1 MTKRIAIIP
10 ARGGSK
16 RIPKKNIRNFCGKP
30 IISYILR
37 AASDSRL
44 FDEIHVSTDC
54 PAIASIVENEGY
66 PVAFFRPS
74 KLSDDF
80 TPLYPVVRY
89 VLNTYLERGL
99 SFDTAAL
106 LMPCSPLINSS
117 DLLEACSIFETSSSE
132 LPLLCIS
139 EYPVPIQWSFEIDS
153 NSILS
158 SLFPSSLEKRS
169 QDLPASYYD
178 VGQFEFMN
186 TSSILNT
193 SNNSFS
199 NYLGYI
205 LPRTKSVD
213 IDTIDDWRLAEALY
227 TLKCIDS

>member
-10 ARGGSK
+10 ARSGSK

-37 AASDSRL
+37 AISDSCL

-54 PAIASIVENEGY
+54 AEIASIVETEGY
-66 PVAFFRPS
+66 PVAFFRPPI
-74 KLSDDF
+74 LSDDF

-89 VLNTYLERGL
+89 VLNTYLQRGL

-106 LMPCSPLINSS
+106 FMPCSPLINSS
-117 DLLEACSIFETSSSE
+117 DLLEACTIFESSPSK
-132 LPLLCIS
+132 LPLLCVS
-139 EYPVPIQWSFEIDS
+139 EYPVPIQWSFEIDT

-158 SLFPSSLEKRS
+158 PLHPSSLEKRS

-178 VGQFEFMN
+178 SGQFEFFHP
-186 TSSILNT
+186 SSILNT
-193 SNNSFS
+193 SIDSFS
-199 NYLGYI
+199 QYLGYI
-205 LPRTKSVD
+205 LPRSRSVD
-213 IDTIDDWRLAEALY
+213 IDTIDDWLMAEALY
-227 TLKCIDS
+227 TLQYVNS

>member
-54 PAIASIVENEGY
+54 PEIASIVENEGY